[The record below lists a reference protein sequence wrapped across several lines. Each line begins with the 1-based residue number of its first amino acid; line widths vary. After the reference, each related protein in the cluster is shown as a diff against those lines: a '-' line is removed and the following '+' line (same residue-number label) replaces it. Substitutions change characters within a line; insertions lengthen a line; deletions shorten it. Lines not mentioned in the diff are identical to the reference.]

1 MSQRRNRARTDG
13 EKVAERGRGEKEGVS
28 DRWCRGRGGTEEE
41 GGQDRTLEKTEAVN
55 KKPRIESRCEK

>member
-41 GGQDRTLEKTEAVN
+41 GGRTGLW
-55 KKPRIESRCEK
+55 KKQKQ